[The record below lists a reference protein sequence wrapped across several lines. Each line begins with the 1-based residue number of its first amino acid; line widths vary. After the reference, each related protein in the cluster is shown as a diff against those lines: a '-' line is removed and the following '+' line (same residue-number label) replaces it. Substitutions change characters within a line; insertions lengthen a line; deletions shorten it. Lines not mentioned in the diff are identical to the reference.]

1 MQKLKTQ
8 TLLQPRGDQPK
19 AINSLLE
26 GYNSGHKFQTLMGIT
41 GSGKSAT
48 IAWSIEKI
56 GLPTLILAHNKS
68 LAAQLAG
75 EMKDF
80 FPNNAVEFFISYYDY
95 YQPEAYLAS
104 KDLYIEKDSS
114 INDEIDRLRHSAT
127 SALLTRDDVIVVA
140 SVSAIYGLGSPF
152 EYKNNLI
159 RLQVGQSIDL
169 GDITGKLIDM
179 RYERNDFDVTRG
191 TFRKKG
197 DLLDIHPA
205 YDETAIRIS
214 FFGDEIESIG
224 RIDLVTGELKSNLTD
239 ITVFPATHY
248 TTTEDN
254 MARAV
259 IDIEA
264 ELESRLSDFDTK
276 GKLLEAQRLRLRT
289 KNDLDMISQIGYC
302 SGIENYS
309 MHIDGRK
316 PGETPYCLLDYFPKE
331 FLMVIDESHVSL
343 PQIHGQYAGDRSRK
357 DSLVEYGF
365 RLPSAY
371 DNRPLRFDEFVNK
384 VSRVIFV
391 SATPGKYEKEVSANM
406 VEQIIRPTGLIDP
419 KITVLPT
426 KNQIDKLIEVIHE
439 TVSRNERVLVTTL
452 TKKMAEDLSD
462 YLADK
467 NVKVKYLHSDISTVD
482 RIEIIRQLRLGV
494 FDVLVGINLLR
505 EGLDL
510 PEVSLVAIL
519 DADKE
524 GFLRSATSLIQT
536 IGRAARNSNGSV
548 ILFADK
554 ITDSMK
560 FAIGETRRRRKL
572 QSEFNLA
579 NNIQPET
586 IKKQVSNFL
595 EELQPRLDSQT
606 KVAARGK
613 KKSDRA
619 VESPTGMLELVKDLK
634 IFDSADEL
642 SADDGA
648 IIAVLEQKMRT
659 AAKELQ
665 FEFAAQLRD
674 EILRLKREQ
683 KLLEELK

>member
-19 AINSLLE
+19 AINSLFE
-26 GYNSGHKFQTLMGIT
+26 GYKSGHKFQTLMGIT

-75 EMKDF
+75 EMKEF

-239 ITVFPATHY
+239 ITIFPATHY

-264 ELESRLSDFDTK
+264 ELESRLCDFDIK

-316 PGETPYCLLDYFPKE
+316 PGETPYCLLDYFPEE

-391 SATPGKYEKEVSANM
+391 SATPGRYEKEVSANM

-524 GFLRSATSLIQT
+524 GFFTVCYLTYP
-536 IGRAARNSNGSV
+536 
-548 ILFADK
+548 DHW
-554 ITDSMK
+554 
-560 FAIGETRRRRKL
+560 
-572 QSEFNLA
+572 
-579 NNIQPET
+579 
-586 IKKQVSNFL
+586 
-595 EELQPRLDSQT
+595 
-606 KVAARGK
+606 
-613 KKSDRA
+613 
-619 VESPTGMLELVKDLK
+619 
-634 IFDSADEL
+634 
-642 SADDGA
+642 
-648 IIAVLEQKMRT
+648 
-659 AAKELQ
+659 
-665 FEFAAQLRD
+665 
-674 EILRLKREQ
+674 
-683 KLLEELK
+683 

>member
-1 MQKLKTQ
+1 
-8 TLLQPRGDQPK
+8 
-19 AINSLLE
+19 
-26 GYNSGHKFQTLMGIT
+26 MGIT

-48 IAWSIEKI
+48 IAWTIEKV

-75 EMKDF
+75 EMREF

-95 YQPEAYLAS
+95 YQPEAYLAQ

-127 SALLTRDDVIVVA
+127 SALLTRNDVIVVA

-159 RLQVGQSIDL
+159 HLTL
-169 GDITGKLIDM
+169 GDSVDINQFVGKLVDM
-179 RYERNDFDVTRG
+179 RYDRNDFDVTRG

-197 DLLDIHPA
+197 DIIDIHPA

-214 FFGDEIESIG
+214 FFGDEIDSIG
-224 RIDLVTGELKSNLTD
+224 RIDLVTGELRSSLKDVT
-239 ITVFPATHY
+239 IFPATHY
-248 TTTEDN
+248 TTTESN
-254 MARAV
+254 MNRAV
-259 IDIEA
+259 VDIEA
-264 ELESRLSDFDTK
+264 ELESRLAEFEAT
-276 GKLLEAQRLRLRT
+276 GRLLEAQRLKLRT

-316 PGETPYCLLDYFPKE
+316 PGETPYCLLDYFPDK
-331 FLMVIDESHVSL
+331 FLVVIDESHVSI

-357 DSLVEYGF
+357 DSLIEYGF

-371 DNRPLRFDEFVNK
+371 DNRPLKFDEFISK
-384 VSRVIFV
+384 VDNVIFL
-391 SATPGKYEKEVSANM
+391 SATPGKYELEVSSNI
-406 VEQIIRPTGLIDP
+406 VEQIIRPTGLTDP
-419 KITVLPT
+419 EVTIMPT
-426 KNQIDKLIEVIHE
+426 KNQIDRLIEYIHN
-439 TVSRNERVLVTTL
+439 TVDAGERVLVTTL
-452 TKKMAEDLSD
+452 TKKMAEDLTD

-467 NVKVKYLHSDISTVD
+467 NIKVKYLHSDVSTVD
-482 RIEIIRQLRLGV
+482 RIEIIRELRLGV

-524 GFLRSATSLIQT
+524 GFLRSTTSLIQT
-536 IGRAARNSNGSV
+536 IGRAARNSNGHV
-548 ILFADK
+548 LLFADR
-554 ITDSMK
+554 ITDSIK
-560 FAIGETRRRRKL
+560 AAVGETNRRRKL
-572 QSEFNLA
+572 QQEFNA
-579 NNIQPET
+579 QNNIVPAT

-606 KVAARGK
+606 KTASKRRK
-613 KKSDRA
+613 KDDRKLA
-619 VESPTGMLELVKDLK
+619 GGPDRIELLADLSILGSPGDLSESE
-634 IFDSADEL
+634 
-642 SADDGA
+642 GA
-648 IIAVLEQKMRT
+648 IISVLEQKMKL
-659 AAKELQ
+659 AAKDLQ
-665 FEFAAQLRD
+665 FELAAQLRD
-674 EILRLKREQ
+674 EISRLKREQ
-683 KLLEELK
+683 KLLEELN